1 VDKVR
6 ITFLPQDKVT
16 TVPAGVTVFNAAA
29 WIGLA
34 IDSTCG
40 GRGTCGKCKVRLI
53 EGANTATPEDRDTFS
68 TAELADGW
76 RLSCRCQVHTDTVVE
91 VPRLMTVPKAALM
104 GLGRHVLL
112 APNVNKVY
120 LELSEPELDD
130 QRSDLAR
137 LSDALRAEGL
147 AIHAE
152 LDVLRT
158 LPRTL
163 RQAGWKVT
171 AVVVGDDLIGVEP
184 GDTTGES
191 YGVAFDIG
199 TTTVVGTL
207 MDLRTGTAVAVD
219 STLNRQA
226 IHGADVISRISF
238 AMLNLEG
245 LATLQQLV
253 VETINGIIDNL
264 VSQSGVPH
272 DRIYEM
278 TLAGNATMQHL
289 VLGID
294 PEAISVTPFIPVTQD
309 WMTIKARQV
318 GIQLHPEAQLQL
330 FPCIGAY
337 VGGDLVAG
345 ILATGVTREP
355 AIRLLVDVGTNGE
368 IVLGS
373 KMRTVATAA
382 PAGPAFEGAQIKCGM
397 RASAGAIEGV
407 RIQSDGVELMVIGNV
422 APVGICGSGLID
434 AVAEMVRAGLLD
446 ASGRL
451 VTVEQAEQRGM
462 APELTRR
469 LVEVEGVRAFVLA
482 TEAETGGAPVVLT
495 QRDVREL
502 QFAKAAIATG
512 IGLMMDELGITADQ
526 LEQVLLAGS
535 FGSYINPSSARAIG
549 LVPWVPVERILA
561 AGNSAGEG
569 AKIALLSFRERQAAV
584 GIPAQV
590 EYHELSGRVD
600 FNDAFVNNLTFPN
613 AH

>member
-137 LSDALRAEGL
+137 LRDALRAEGL

-253 VETINGIIDNL
+253 VETINGIIGNL

-373 KMRTVATAA
+373 KARTVATAA

-549 LVPWVPVERILA
+549 LVPWVPVERIVA